1 MASASLRHDIE
12 GHVNVKLALVAII
25 GVTAVG
31 MFHSS
36 ARAQAPAS
44 PGSGVYTEAQAKR
57 GEILYDQ
64 GCAECHGASLGGAEA
79 PPLAGGDFISTWT
92 GQTLGD
98 LLEKLQVS
106 MPAGSPTRMTLQE
119 KADVLAYML
128 RVNNFPAG
136 SAELSGDVEALKKMP
151 FGATK
156 P

>member
-1 MASASLRHDIE
+1 M
-12 GHVNVKLALVAII
+12 NVKLAV
-25 GVTAVG
+25 VTIVSVTVVG
-31 MFHSS
+31 MFHPA

-44 PGSGVYTEAQAKR
+44 AGNGVYTEAQAKR

-79 PPLAGGDFISTWT
+79 PPLAGGEFISTWT

-98 LLEKLQVS
+98 LLEKLQAS

-119 KADVLAYML
+119 KADILAYML
-128 RVNNFPAG
+128 RVNNLPVG
-136 SAELSGDVEALKKMP
+136 SAELSADIEALKKMP
-151 FGATK
+151 FEATK